1 MDRSAGVSG
10 LVFYSMRCSRCKK
23 ITKFLGLPKIA
34 FQEYNID
41 KTALYGRTSLKGIVL
56 MELIVISESKL
67 KIMLTAPDMAY
78 YELESARM
86 DCADAHTRAAFRHIF
101 DDARAEIGFDTEGE
115 RLFVQ
120 LYASREG
127 GCEIFVT
134 KLGNWEDSFPA
145 VGEALWDGPLTD
157 CDEAV
162 GHTLA
167 VAAESMSEGER
178 KLLRRVCDYCDICQE
193 CDVREEGDGMA
204 QDHYDGI
211 ERVER
216 RTVGVGVRRAALVFT
231 EMGDLLTVCRRLL
244 RDGYRG
250 RSDIYIAESAGRT
263 DWYMILDVP
272 DVTVYRLPRRFA
284 FLTEYGREV
293 TGAGLTAY
301 LTEYGRSI
309 CSGNGVDL
317 LGRL

>member
-1 MDRSAGVSG
+1 M
-10 LVFYSMRCSRCKK
+10 
-23 ITKFLGLPKIA
+23 A

-41 KTALYGRTSLKGIVL
+41 KTALHGRTSLKGIVL

-134 KLGNWEDSFPA
+134 KLGNGEDSFPA
-145 VGEALWDGPLTD
+145 LGEDLWDGSLPD

-162 GHTLA
+162 GRTLA
-167 VAAESMSEGER
+167 VAADSMSEGER
-178 KLLRRVCDYCDICQE
+178 ELLRRVCGYCEECQE
-193 CDVREEGDGMA
+193 WEAREEEDGMA
-204 QDHYDGI
+204 QEHRDYG
-211 ERVER
+211 ERAER
-216 RTVGVGVRRAALVFT
+216 RAVRAGVRRVALVFT
-231 EMGDLLTVCRRLL
+231 EMGDLLTACRRLL

-250 RSDIYIAESAGRT
+250 RSDVYIAESAGRT
-263 DWYMILDVP
+263 DWYLLLEVP

-301 LTEYGRSI
+301 LDEYGRAI
-309 CSGNGVDL
+309 CMEDGVDVM
-317 LGRL
+317 GRL